1 MLLNKLMNAF
11 QKENGLDGDSENGDG
26 PAEPMALPENFKFDP
41 AEFSRAGGGDGKM
54 FWRCYFNAV
63 SCF

>member
-1 MLLNKLMNAF
+1 MNAF
-11 QKENGLDGDSENGDG
+11 QKANMENGGVDGSDLEL
-26 PAEPMALPENFKFDP
+26 AEPMSLPENFKFDP
-41 AEFSRAGGGDGKM
+41 VEFAKTGGDGKM

>member
-1 MLLNKLMNAF
+1 MNAF
-11 QKENGLDGDSENGDG
+11 QKENGLDGSDLEDG
-26 PAEPMALPENFKFDP
+26 QLPEPMTLPENFKFDP